1 MQISSQEIDDVR
13 HFIDLLNLQT
23 KSVVVVEGKR
33 DAKALRILG
42 FTGRIMEFHHYNGL
56 IKFADHAA
64 QYDNLIMLLDG
75 DRKGRYLTA
84 RLIEKLS
91 RRTKIDLSF
100 KKRLVSIT
108 KGKIRFIEQMIS
120 YESLI

>member
-1 MQISSQEIDDVR
+1 MEISSQELDDVR

-33 DAKALRILG
+33 DAKALRRLG
-42 FTGRIMEFHHYNGL
+42 FTGKIMEFHHYNGL
-56 IKFADHAA
+56 IKFADKAA
-64 QYDNLIMLLDG
+64 KHDNLIMLLDG

-84 RLIEKLS
+84 RLIENLS

-108 KGKIRFIEQMIS
+108 KGRVRFIEQMIS

>member
-1 MQISSQEIDDVR
+1 MQFSSQELDDVR

-33 DAKALRILG
+33 DAIALRRLG
-42 FTGRIMEFHHYNGL
+42 FTGKIMEFHHYNGL

-64 QYDNLIMLLDG
+64 KYDNLIMLLDG

-84 RLIEKLS
+84 RLIENLS

-108 KGKIRFIEQMIS
+108 KGRVRFIEQMIS

>member
-1 MQISSQEIDDVR
+1 
-13 HFIDLLNLQT
+13 
-23 KSVVVVEGKR
+23 
-33 DAKALRILG
+33 
-42 FTGRIMEFHHYNGL
+42 MEFHHYNGV

-64 QYDNLIMLLDG
+64 KYDNLIMLLDG

-84 RLIEKLS
+84 RLIENLS

-108 KGKIRFIEQMIS
+108 KGRVRFIEQMIS